1 MLKESSKQVEIIR
14 AEFEDIFVFL
24 DERSARLWCAAKAR
38 SHNRIYG
45 RGGVMTVHKATDVCR
60 RRIYVGLKEI
70 ERKEESE
77 AHRIRKGGGGR
88 HPIIKKYPGILEN
101 LEGLV
106 EPLSRGDPES
116 PLRWTCKST
125 RKLAEELSSQGYQIS
140 HSKVSDLLRELD
152 YSLQANRK
160 TEEGGNHPDRNAQF
174 EHINEQV
181 KLFQKANQPII
192 SVDTKKKENIG
203 SYKNAGREYRKKE
216 NPEKVGVYDFI
227 NKELG
232 KVAPYGIYDLSLN
245 NGFVNV
251 GITSDTAEFAVNS
264 IRSWWHEMGKQAYPQ
279 AKKLLIT
286 ADGGG
291 SNGYRIRLWKR
302 ELQKLVNELTIEI
315 HVCHFPPGTSKW
327 NKIEHKMFAFIS
339 KNWRGKPLITR
350 ETVVNLISHTTTQ
363 KGLTIKAKLD
373 ETKYIKGIQ
382 VTDNEFE
389 RINIEKSDFHGE
401 WNYTIKPQ

>member
-1 MLKESSKQVEIIR
+1 MLYELSKQVEIIR
-14 AEFEDIFVFL
+14 AEFEDISFYL
-24 DERSARLWCAAKAR
+24 DERSALLWCAAKAR

-45 RGGVMTVHKATDVCR
+45 RGGVMTVHKATGVSR
-60 RRIYVGLKEI
+60 RRIYFGLKEI
-70 ERKEESE
+70 ERKGESE

-88 HPIIKKYPGILEN
+88 HLIIKKHPGILED

-125 RKLAEELSSQGYQIS
+125 RKLAEELISQGYRIS
-140 HSKVSDLLRELD
+140 PPKVSDLLRELD
-152 YSLQANRK
+152 YSLQADRK
-160 TEEGGNHPDRNAQF
+160 TEEGGDHPDRNAQF

-181 KLFQKANQPII
+181 KLFQKANQPVI
-192 SVDTKKKENIG
+192 SVDSKKKENIG
-203 SYKNAGREYRKKE
+203 RYKNAGREYRKKG

-264 IRSWWHEMGKQAYPQ
+264 IRSWWNEMGKLAYPQ
-279 AKKLLIT
+279 AHKLLIT

-302 ELQKLVNELTIEI
+302 ELQKLANELTIEI

-373 ETKYIKGIQ
+373 ETNYVKGIQ
-382 VTDNEFE
+382 VPDDEFE
-389 RINIEKSDFHGE
+389 RINIEKADFHGE